1 MRKEK
6 EKETKK
12 IKLTEDEIK
21 ELTEIRKGFSNMALL
36 IGEAEIGIANLNARK
51 QDLVANL
58 QKLREKES
66 DTGRKLEDKDGK
78 GSISLETNEFTAT
91 E

>member
-1 MRKEK
+1 MAK
-6 EKETKK
+6 EKETTK

-21 ELTEIRKGFSNMALL
+21 QLTEIRNGFSNMALMM
-36 IGEAEIGIANLNARK
+36 GEAEIGIVNLNARK

-58 QKLREKES
+58 QKLKEKES
-66 DTGRKLEDKDGK
+66 DTGRRLEDKYGK
-78 GSISLETNEFTAT
+78 GSISLETNEFTPVQ

>member
-1 MRKEK
+1 MTK

>member
-1 MRKEK
+1 MTK

-66 DTGRKLEDKDGK
+66 DTGRKLEDKYGK

>member
-1 MRKEK
+1 MAK
-6 EKETKK
+6 EKETTK

-21 ELTEIRKGFSNMALL
+21 ELTEIRNGFSNMALMM
-36 IGEAEIGIANLNARK
+36 GEAEIGIANLNARK

-58 QKLREKES
+58 QKLKEKES
-66 DTGRKLEDKDGK
+66 DISRKLEGKYGK
-78 GSISLETNEFTAT
+78 GSISLETNEFTPVQ